1 MSDFQAMF
9 ESSIVTPEIVY
20 VSVKTLF
27 AMRPHGLAG
36 PSEFVDTNCPFKK
49 VVPVARSA
57 LVMTGVQVSL
67 I

>member
-1 MSDFQAMF
+1 MF
-9 ESSIVTPEIVY
+9 ESSIVIFYPCELEIVY

-36 PSEFVDTNCPFKK
+36 PSGFVDTNYPFKNF
-49 VVPVARSA
+49 VVGSR
-57 LVMTGVQVSL
+57 LELKITGVQVSL

>member
-9 ESSIVTPEIVY
+9 VSSIDTPVIVY

-36 PSEFVDTNCPFKK
+36 PSGFEDTGCSFKK
-49 VVPVARSA
+49 SVPVVRSA